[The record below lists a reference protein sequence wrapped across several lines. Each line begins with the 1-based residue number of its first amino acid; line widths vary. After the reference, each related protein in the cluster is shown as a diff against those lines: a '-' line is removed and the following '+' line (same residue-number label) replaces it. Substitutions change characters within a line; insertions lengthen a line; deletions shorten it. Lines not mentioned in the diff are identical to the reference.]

1 MKVLMA
7 FKCGRDSTIFT
18 DRGIISIDVK
28 GFTGKRVEFRNVPYE
43 TIRCFAV
50 ESAGSFDRDSEL
62 KNIFCTPWLPTF
74 NRDFR
79 YKIQKTLKI
88 HFYNKYSRLKIF
100 ITGLVLLISSLF
112 RI

>member
-62 KNIFCTPWLPTF
+62 KLIFCTPWLPTF

-79 YKIQKTLKI
+79 YKIANI
-88 HFYNKYSRLKIF
+88 SICFYNKYSSVKIF
-100 ITGLVLLISSLF
+100 IIGLVPLISLLF